1 MSKYVVMNIA
11 VKICGVCQ
19 GREQS
24 GPEGLEVKATCP
36 RGQISSSW
44 QAPAWVK
51 HTAATSME
59 AVVKCTRDCL
69 ALGGGGQSLAQTI
82 HTGCSP
88 IGPFRTLRAGT
99 RKPAAVHLLWVFYF
113 LPAFPPLRQ
122 VWMMHLTLPDR
133 LIE

>member
-19 GREQS
+19 GRGQS

-51 HTAATSME
+51 HAAATSME

-69 ALGGGGQSLAQTI
+69 ALG
-82 HTGCSP
+82 
-88 IGPFRTLRAGT
+88 
-99 RKPAAVHLLWVFYF
+99 
-113 LPAFPPLRQ
+113 
-122 VWMMHLTLPDR
+122 
-133 LIE
+133 